1 MTFRSVLVFGPGFG
15 IGSTLSGLTALELV
29 QYVLGQ
35 YESLHKSIEVKY
47 PVGKAEFV
55 ADVLC
60 NGYHECQRVN
70 TWDGISEVV
79 PVDFEELEP
88 TPAEKLDH
96 ATFHDHHA
104 YRLIVLKFAENL
116 RG

>member
-1 MTFRSVLVFGPGFG
+1 MTFRSVLVFEPGFG
-15 IGSTLSGLTALELV
+15 IASTTSGVTALELV

-47 PVGKAEFV
+47 PVGKAEFL
-55 ADVLC
+55 AEVLC
-60 NGYHECQRVN
+60 DGYHDCHRVDS
-70 TWDGISEVV
+70 WDGISEVV
-79 PVDFEELEP
+79 LVDFDELEP

-104 YRLIVLKFAENL
+104 YRLIVLKFADNL

>member
-1 MTFRSVLVFGPGFG
+1 MTFRSVLVFEPGFG
-15 IGSTLSGLTALELV
+15 VASSTSGQTALELV

-35 YESLHKSIEVKY
+35 YESLHKTIEVKY
-47 PVGKAEFV
+47 PAGKAKFV

-60 NGYHECQRVN
+60 NGYSECLAVSS
-70 TWDGISEVV
+70 WDGVSEVV
-79 PVDFEELEP
+79 PVDFDVLEP
-88 TPAEKLDH
+88 TPDEKLDH

-116 RG
+116 GG